1 MADHALSYDAVMAL
15 LAQLQENSKTIVTV
29 VPPDAEIIEVDLNKR
44 VIDLNH
50 SAYSKFLSV
59 ERDHYAETVYF
70 KVPRYFDDVDLLRM
84 CCVVEY
90 VNANGDARVAP
101 IMVKDVTTEP
111 GYIIF
116 GWCIHGD
123 ATRYPGKVRFAIRF
137 FAIDLSKH
145 EFVYSLRTQQAT
157 ATVLYG
163 IDEAI
168 TKQEGLSS
176 QSVYDVVEAL
186 QEQAV
191 VYWTNM

>member
-1 MADHALSYDAVMAL
+1 MANHALSYDAVIAL
-15 LAQLQENSKTIVTV
+15 LTELQENSKTIVTV
-29 VPPDAEIIEVDLNKR
+29 VPSDAEIINIDLNKR
-44 VIDLNH
+44 QIQIES

-59 ERDHYAETVYF
+59 ERDHYAETIYF
-70 KVPRYFDDVDLLRM
+70 RVPRYFDDVDLLRM

-90 VNANGDARVAP
+90 TNAKGDARVTP
-101 IMVKDVTTEP
+101 IMVKDVTSEP

-123 ATRYPGKVRFAIRF
+123 ATRYAGKIHFAVRF
-137 FAIDLSKH
+137 FAINLAEH

-163 IDEAI
+163 IDEAMAE
-168 TKQEGLSS
+168 QESLSS
-176 QSVYDVVEAL
+176 QSAYDIIEAL